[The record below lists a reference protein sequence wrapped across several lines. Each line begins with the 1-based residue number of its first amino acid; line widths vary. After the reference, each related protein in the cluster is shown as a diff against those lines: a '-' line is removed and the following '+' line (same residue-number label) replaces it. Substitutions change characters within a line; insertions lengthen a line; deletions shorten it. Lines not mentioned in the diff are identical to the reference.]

1 VNKVR
6 VAVGGKADE
15 VRSFFMRN
23 DPQGSGIIQYDQLCA
38 LVRQIEPSV
47 TDHEIMTLARMY
59 AMR

>member
-1 VNKVR
+1 MNKIR
-6 VAVGGKADE
+6 QAVGSKSDD

-23 DPQGSGIIQYDQLCA
+23 DPDGSGIIQYEQLGA

-59 AMR
+59 ALR